1 MRDIFSTL
9 PAALRG
15 VADNE
20 KAREA
25 IVIAAW
31 KRAVGPGLSEQTAP
45 VRLDG
50 KVLTVAV
57 SSEMWKKH
65 IVDLAGQML
74 FRLNEAVSSPMVSY
88 VEFTVDPRFVRKQ
101 NKRGATSK
109 GFAEWESRVRDE
121 ITSELETA
129 ANEIDD
135 DSLRKLF
142 LDAAA
147 SSLARKRLD
156 REALD
161 NGNSLEHAPPIDPGL

>member
-1 MRDIFSTL
+1 MRDVFSTL

-25 IVIAAW
+25 VVIAAW
-31 KRAVGPGLSEQTAP
+31 NRAVGPGLGEQTAP

-65 IVDLAGQML
+65 IADLAGQIL
-74 FRLNEAVSSPMVSY
+74 FKLNGALGSAMVSY

-101 NKRGATSK
+101 NKPAAHSQGL
-109 GFAEWESRVRDE
+109 AEWESRVRDE
-121 ITSELETA
+121 RTSELETA
-129 ANEIDD
+129 ANGIDD
-135 DSLRKLF
+135 EKLRKLF

-147 SSLARKRLD
+147 GSLARQKLKMEERD
-156 REALD
+156 DGSR
-161 NGNSLEHAPPIDPGL
+161 

>member
-25 IVIAAW
+25 VVIAAW
-31 KRAVGPGLSEQTAP
+31 NRAVGPGLSEQTAP

-65 IVDLAGQML
+65 ITDLAGQML
-74 FRLNEAVSSPMVSY
+74 FKLNGALGSAMVSY
-88 VEFTVDPRFVRKQ
+88 VEFTVNARFVRKQ
-101 NKRGATSK
+101 NRPAARST

-135 DSLRKLF
+135 EDLRRLF
-142 LDAAA
+142 LNAAA
-147 SSLARKRLD
+147 SSLARQKQDIEVTRQSD
-156 REALD
+156 
-161 NGNSLEHAPPIDPGL
+161 SPSVVSGL